1 MYQSPYN
8 PYTAYQNPAPV
19 RTYPQGVQANMS
31 PLEQQRCVQSN
42 PSLNTGNYPYQ
53 VQDIF
58 KVVPV
63 ASYDEAK
70 AIPTNFMGGT
80 TILTDFSHGMI
91 YTKTLDVN
99 TGNSVFQAFKYV
111 PEEPVAPLAPEY
123 DAKSEIEKLKQ
134 ELAHICQELGIE
146 KEVD

>member
-1 MYQSPYN
+1 MYQNPYN
-8 PYTAYQNPAPV
+8 PYIAYQNPVPV
-19 RTYPQGVQANMS
+19 RTYPQGVQTNMS

-42 PSLNTGNYPYQ
+42 PNPNTGNYSYQ
-53 VQDIF
+53 
-58 KVVPV
+58 VVPV

-111 PEEPVAPLAPEY
+111 PEEPVAPLESEY
-123 DAKSEIEKLKQ
+123 DVKSEIEKLKQ

-146 KEVD
+146 KGVD